1 MTNSLNGTPTPR
13 CGHPAT
19 WWMVGCLMIL
29 SAVSAAYAADYRP
42 INPSHASDTVR
53 LTGHDLTAQQLVLV
67 ARDGAKV
74 SLSDEARA
82 RSEAAFNLLLEAT
95 LEGMPV
101 YWFNRGSGAGRESA
115 IFEGDAESPANR
127 AMLEARQ
134 LQIFQSGESN
144 GVGPE
149 VASEEVVRAMLVV
162 RANTMSYEAATP
174 ALTQMLL
181 DLINHRITPVVRSR
195 GTVGEG
201 DLGPLMN
208 VGATMVGVGDAYYR
222 GIRMPAAQ
230 ALKAAGLK
238 PLKPFAADDSALTSS
253 NAYSTGQAALLLADA
268 EAALGWADLAYVIDL
283 EGMNSSVTPLSAV
296 VQLNRPFPWLNWH
309 AKRMLSMTRGSDLY
323 EDDPKRIIQDPE
335 SLRASSI
342 RQASAWQAFSHLK
355 ETVLLQINSSDHNP
369 AIRVGLSPEDSWEL
383 ATPQL
388 KKFFVHGGPRNHNQ
402 HGYIVSNANWDP
414 YPMANDLE
422 AFTIALANMDAAI
435 TQRISRFTSPF
446 FTGIKAPN
454 EHGWGRWGGGFATS
468 SIMQEI
474 QGLAVPVPPEG
485 NAIVQNVEDMQSQSR
500 LKVSRARLAVDDTIE
515 LLAEDVLTGTY
526 WLELR
531 QNDQPTRHFGPG
543 ALSVWPVFQKEVL
556 DRDPSGAGSL
566 HDRAALFLHAHAP
579 QQLYPDLMGPT
590 MPSATANR

>member
-1 MTNSLNGTPTPR
+1 MTTHLTGSRLSIGAR
-13 CGHPAT
+13 LLAIT
-19 WWMVGCLMIL
+19 WLC
-29 SAVSAAYAADYRP
+29 AAAGLTSAADYQS
-42 INPSHASDTVR
+42 INPSHANDTVL
-53 LTGHDLTAQQLVLV
+53 LTGHDLSAQQVIQV
-67 ARDGAKV
+67 ARYGAKV
-74 SLSDEARA
+74 SLSDDARA
-82 RSEAAFNLLLEAT
+82 RSEGAYNLLLEAT
-95 LEGMPV
+95 IEGMPV
-101 YWFNRGSGAGRESA
+101 YWFNRGSGAGREAS

-134 LQIFQSGESN
+134 LQIFKSGEQN

-181 DLINHRITPVVRSR
+181 DLINHRITPVVRAR

-208 VGATMVGVGDAYYR
+208 VGATMVGAGEAYYR
-222 GIRMPAAQ
+222 GVRMPAAQ

-268 EAALGWADLAYVIDL
+268 EAALGWADLAYAIDL
-283 EGMNSSVTPLSAV
+283 EGMNSSITPLSAV
-296 VQLNRPFPWLNWH
+296 VQMNRPFPWLNWH
-309 AKRMLSMTRGSDLY
+309 AKRVLAMTRGSDLY

-342 RQASAWQAFSHLK
+342 RQASAWQSFARLRD
-355 ETVLLQINSSDHNP
+355 TVLMQINSSDHNP

-383 ATPQL
+383 STPQL
-388 KKFFVHGGPRNHNQ
+388 KKFFVHGGPRNHHQ

-446 FTGIKAPN
+446 FTGIQAPN
-454 EHGWGRWGGGFATS
+454 EHGGGRWGGGFATS
-468 SIMQEI
+468 SLMQEI

-500 LKVSRARLAVDDTIE
+500 LKVARARLAVDNTIE

-531 QNDQPTRHFGPG
+531 QKNQPARHFGP
-543 ALSVWPVFQKEVL
+543 AASTVWPVFQKEVIDHEL
-556 DRDPSGAGSL
+556 TGSL
-566 HDRAALFLHAHAP
+566 HDRAAEFLHAHSP
-579 QQLYPDLMGPT
+579 SELYRDLLVPA
-590 MPSATANR
+590 MPSAASAP